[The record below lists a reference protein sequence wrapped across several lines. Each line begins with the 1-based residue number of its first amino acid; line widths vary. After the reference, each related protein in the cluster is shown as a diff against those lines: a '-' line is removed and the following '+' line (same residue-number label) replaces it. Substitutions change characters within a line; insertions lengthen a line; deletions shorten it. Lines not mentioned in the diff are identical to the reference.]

1 MEGQV
6 LLEQRYCQL
15 HGPTCHSAKTS
26 LPFTTRGKAEQE
38 WSDEK
43 EISRLQLWAQT
54 TSGLTNEAPDNHF
67 GKTFKEPFY
76 SVSTKRV
83 PNLLPCCPPHAPS
96 NRASFCPLLSPA
108 GPGNTWLQSANY
120 RNPERNTNKEE
131 HPDGIA
137 EPQETPGEPPPA
149 QQKSPQWEEIFTFRF
164 PLHLLPPSTH
174 MRWQCYLLTLTWL
187 SFTADYSWSFCTV
200 WSPTTRKKGAS
211 GSRKS
216 EVLLPKTALQLSPP
230 DINCIISS
238 FISCKLPPTFENTS
252 APQ

>member
-1 MEGQV
+1 MVPHVTVQKHPYHSPNVVKQNRNGVMRKESVGFSSEHRPRLV
-6 LLEQRYCQL
+6 L
-15 HGPTCHSAKTS
+15 PT
-26 LPFTTRGKAEQE
+26 
-38 WSDEK
+38 
-43 EISRLQLWAQT
+43 RLQM
-54 TSGLTNEAPDNHF
+54 NRF

-200 WSPTTRKKGAS
+200 
-211 GSRKS
+211 
-216 EVLLPKTALQLSPP
+216 
-230 DINCIISS
+230 
-238 FISCKLPPTFENTS
+238 
-252 APQ
+252 